1 MNKDEYLKDPCKA
14 SSLSFWKTNNFV
26 VPSFVHVVRD
36 DLFDKALNVNDE
48 QYFKVINYLNNIEKP
63 DLPKS
68 FVDCSD
74 SVSFKDFANH
84 INSCYLKE
92 HVTEEEV
99 ASYKEHLTYKK
110 ELWIAIKDI
119 KTNEVVGTAIGE
131 FDSSINEGIIEWVQ
145 VSNDYRRKGI
155 GKYLVNSLLIK
166 MKEYA
171 DFVIVSGNLN
181 NPSNPLKLYLSCG
194 FKNKVI
200 WHIYNKD

>member
-1 MNKDEYLKDPCKA
+1 MRKEEYLKDPCNA

-26 VPSFVHVVRD
+26 VPPFIHVVRD
-36 DLFDKALNVNDE
+36 DLFDKTLDVNDQE
-48 QYFKVINYLNNIEKP
+48 YFKVINYLNNIES
-63 DLPKS
+63 PKLS
-68 FVDCSD
+68 DGYVDCSND
-74 SVSFKDFANH
+74 VSIKDFVNH
-84 INSCYLKE
+84 INSCYVEE
-92 HVTEEEV
+92 HVSEEEFI
-99 ASYKEHLTYKK
+99 SYKEHPTYKK
-110 ELWIAIKDI
+110 ELWIAVKDI
-119 KTNEVVGTAIGE
+119 KTNQIVGTAIGE

-181 NPSNPLKLYLSCG
+181 NPSNPLMLYLSCG
-194 FKNKVI
+194 FTNMVI